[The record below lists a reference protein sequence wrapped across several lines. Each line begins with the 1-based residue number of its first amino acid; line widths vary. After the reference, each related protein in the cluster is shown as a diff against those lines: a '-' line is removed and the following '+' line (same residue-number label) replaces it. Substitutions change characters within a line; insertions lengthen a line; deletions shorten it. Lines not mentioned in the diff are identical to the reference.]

1 MKQQLLLIFFSL
13 LFFSCLNEDSKT
25 IWVYPY
31 LLNESYPP
39 YAEAGI
45 FFLTQESENLDY
57 SRWNRR
63 SENFEIKGFDFEEG
77 NFYKLKVEVQE
88 SNPAE
93 KLKMKAILEKNKDY
107 IERVEGTWISV
118 EITGV
123 PFIQTYFRINKV
135 TRTFITSGGCASL
148 LLGLGEVG
156 VKKIQLADHTYRL
169 DMDKICLAQNPG
181 VSGSFSWITKVV
193 EYKKNSEGNL
203 DFFDEQGNLFIRFKP
218 YE

>member
-1 MKQQLLLIFFSL
+1 MKSRYFILLSVI
-13 LFFSCLNEDSKT
+13 LFFSCSENEEKT

-31 LLNESYPP
+31 KLNGDFSA
-39 YAEAGI
+39 YAEPGI
-45 FFLTQESENLDY
+45 FFHVQESKELNY
-57 SRWNRR
+57 SKWFRKR
-63 SENFEIKGFDFEEG
+63 ENFEIKGFDFEEG

-93 KLKMKAILEKNKDY
+93 KLKLKSILEKNKDY

-118 EITGV
+118 EIPGV
-123 PFIQTYFRINKV
+123 PIIQTYFRINKV
-135 TRTFITSGGCASL
+135 TRTFITSGGCANL

-203 DFFDEQGNLFIRFKP
+203 DFFDAEGNLFIRFKP
-218 YE
+218 SE